1 MLLTYILR
9 QIFWPHTR
17 GQRLKRIVGKIER
30 QIAHARL
37 LLTLIVDRYAFGG
50 VKVNLAASTVPFCW
64 AFSW

>member
-30 QIAHARL
+30 QIAHACL
-37 LLTLIVDRYAFGG
+37 LLTLIVDRYAFWWSKGKLSSIYRAILLG
-50 VKVNLAASTVPFCW
+50 F
-64 AFSW
+64 